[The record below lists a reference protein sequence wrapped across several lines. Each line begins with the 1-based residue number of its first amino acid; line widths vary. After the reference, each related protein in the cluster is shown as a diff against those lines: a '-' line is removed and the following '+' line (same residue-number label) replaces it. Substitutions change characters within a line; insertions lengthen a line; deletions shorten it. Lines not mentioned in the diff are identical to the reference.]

1 MTSLRSAKLAIGAL
15 ALGLVAGW
23 NAPAAAQTATEPQG
37 ETQMQQEAEPLRLT
51 DDDLR
56 SYAMAAVQVRRIS
69 EAYQPRM
76 EAAESAQQQEELRNQ
91 AMEEM
96 VQAVEKEGLTV
107 LKYNQI
113 SSVSQTDPEIASRIE
128 KHIEAAQ

>member
-56 SYAMAAVQVRRIS
+56 SYAMAAVQVQRIS

>member
-1 MTSLRSAKLAIGAL
+1 GFSRDWSSDVCSSDL
-15 ALGLVAGW
+15 
-23 NAPAAAQTATEPQG
+23 
-37 ETQMQQEAEPLRLT
+37 PLRLT

-56 SYAMAAVQVRRIS
+56 SYAMAAVQVQRIS